1 MGLLATGFSN
11 LIRLEL
17 SVPTGVLHDN
27 NLYNAIV
34 TAHGLIMLFFFVLP
48 ILFGGFGNWLVPL
61 MMNCVDMIFPRL
73 NNLSFW
79 LFVPATGLLLN
90 SFFSEGA
97 AATG

>member
-48 ILFGGFGNWLVPL
+48 ILFGGFGN
-61 MMNCVDMIFPRL
+61 
-73 NNLSFW
+73 
-79 LFVPATGLLLN
+79 
-90 SFFSEGA
+90 
-97 AATG
+97 